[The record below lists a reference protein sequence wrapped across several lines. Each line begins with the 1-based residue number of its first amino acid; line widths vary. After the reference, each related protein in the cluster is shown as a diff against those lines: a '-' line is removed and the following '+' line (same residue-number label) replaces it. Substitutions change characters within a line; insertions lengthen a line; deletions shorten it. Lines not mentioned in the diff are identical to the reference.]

1 MQTQVIQK
9 LDEQVINKIAAGEV
23 IERPSSILKELL
35 DNSIDANA
43 KNIIVSLA
51 KGGIELVQVSDDGDG
66 INKDQL
72 SNVFIRHATSKIR
85 TFEDLIN
92 HYGLGFRGEAMAAIA
107 SIAEIEIV
115 SKPQDQNASFKITS
129 DGEIKLC
136 QGNNGTIVK
145 VSHVFSKVPA
155 RLKFLKSEQSEY
167 RACLKT
173 FEEYA
178 FANPKINFKL
188 THNQKIIYDLKAID
202 LKSRLQD
209 LFGFK
214 TLDSCKYF
222 ESKAADFTIFGFL
235 GLPEIAKD
243 RQNYQYLSI
252 NGRTLQ
258 ASMVNHI
265 VKKAYGN
272 KIFPSQKPAFFIH
285 IEMPAHHIDMNV
297 HPRKLEAKFLMPQNV
312 FKRIYQV
319 VDHNLSKQD
328 LSLNFLKTDF
338 AEKKFPESVKF
349 TVNKPSFNNASN
361 FSNSCNRESFLTSN
375 PAQNRSLDFGS
386 KLKPLQA
393 DTKNLELKNPS
404 PLRVLAQLK
413 KSYILAENEEGLVL
427 IDQHAAHEK
436 IMYKSI
442 KDHFKAT
449 DKKMQDLLV
458 PKRLELSSSELELLK
473 ANLDIV
479 AKIGIEI
486 EFFGGNSLVIRSIAT
501 HFNKVEVEVLLQ
513 GILND
518 LSEFKGDSINEI
530 EEIAINYAA
539 CRGAIKF
546 GQALTTPEMQ
556 ALLDQ
561 LEAIK
566 DMQYSCPHGRPT
578 QLKLSMHELDKLFL
592 RLK

>member
-9 LDEQVINKIAAGEV
+9 LDDQVINKIAAGEV
-23 IERPSSILKELL
+23 IERPCSILKELL
-35 DNSIDANA
+35 DNSIDAGA
-43 KNIIVSLA
+43 KNIRVILD
-51 KGGIELVQVSDDGDG
+51 KGGVDLVQVLDDGVG
-66 INKDQL
+66 ISKDQL
-72 SNVFIRHATSKIR
+72 ANVFIRHATSKIR

-107 SIAEIEIV
+107 SIANIEIV
-115 SKPQDQNASFKITS
+115 SRPNGQDSAWKIS
-129 DGEIKLC
+129 ADGEIQIC
-136 QGNNGTIVK
+136 QGNIGTLVK
-145 VSHVFSKVPA
+145 VSNVFSKVPA

-167 RACLKT
+167 RACLKV

-178 FANPKINFKL
+178 FANPEINFHL
-188 THNQKIIYDLKAID
+188 THNQKLIHDLKTID
-202 LKSRLQD
+202 IKSRLQD

-214 TLDSCKYF
+214 TLESCKFF
-222 ESKAADFTIFGFL
+222 ESKAVDFTIFGFI

-243 RQNYQYLSI
+243 KQNYQYLCI

-258 ASMVNHI
+258 ASMINHI

-272 KIFPSQKPAFFIH
+272 KIFPSQKPAFFIY
-285 IEMPAHHIDMNV
+285 IELPAHHIDMNV
-297 HPRKLEAKFLMPQNV
+297 HPRKLEAKFLMPQNA

-319 VDHNLSKQD
+319 IDHHLSKQD
-328 LSLNFLKTDF
+328 LALNFSRTEFATKKFSDSESLNF
-338 AEKKFPESVKF
+338 PRVKF
-349 TVNKPSFNNASN
+349 EEPTKLFSKLDKSASKENNLGLNFQSRESRIDFNSAPDSFNGGN
-361 FSNSCNRESFLTSN
+361 
-375 PAQNRSLDFGS
+375 
-386 KLKPLQA
+386 K
-393 DTKNLELKNPS
+393 S

-413 KSYILAENEEGLVL
+413 KSYILAEGEEGLVL

-442 KDHFKAT
+442 KEHFQSSS
-449 DKKMQDLLV
+449 KKMQNLLV
-458 PKRLELSSSELELLK
+458 PKRLELTNRELELIKENIDL
-473 ANLDIV
+473 V
-479 AKIGIEI
+479 EKIGIEI
-486 EFFGGNSLVIRSIAT
+486 EFFGGSSLVVRSIAN
-501 HFNKVEVEVLLQ
+501 HFSKVEIEVLLQ

-518 LSEFKGDSINEI
+518 LSEFKGDAINEI

-561 LEAIK
+561 LEEIK